1 MRRDDTTTL
10 LVGPPLVGDMQ
21 AELYG
26 NSLMLS
32 FALRGRAGEQYVAG
46 ALKSGRRQP
55 APSFVIQDETG
66 KELASG
72 KFEYG

>member
-1 MRRDDTTTL
+1 
-10 LVGPPLVGDMQ
+10 VGEVRTD
-21 AELYG
+21 LYD

-32 FALRGRAGEQYVAG
+32 FALRGRAGEEYEAG
-46 ALKSGRRQP
+46 ARRNGRSQP